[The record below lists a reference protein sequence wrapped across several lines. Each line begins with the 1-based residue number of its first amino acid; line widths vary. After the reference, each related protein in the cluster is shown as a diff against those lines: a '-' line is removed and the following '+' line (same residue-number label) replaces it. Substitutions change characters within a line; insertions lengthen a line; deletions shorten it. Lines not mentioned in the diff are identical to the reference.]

1 MSKNDDDQLCFLKY
15 FFSVYITHFEMT
27 VDPTLLNKYP
37 HLLHPSIYLLKYVVD
52 ISLPSSIHVCTWK
65 QVSMTDGGSWF
76 SSAVVKGQKISKG
89 NCGVLNSS
97 KKN

>member
-1 MSKNDDDQLCFLKY
+1 MR
-15 FFSVYITHFEMT
+15 

-37 HLLHPSIYLLKYVVD
+37 HPSIYLLKYVVD
-52 ISLPSSIHVCTWK
+52 ISLPSSIYVCTWK

-89 NCGVLNSS
+89 HRGVLSSS
-97 KKN
+97 KKKINKFFCLISVLASKKWLNQKIKGL

>member
-1 MSKNDDDQLCFLKY
+1 MR
-15 FFSVYITHFEMT
+15 

-97 KKN
+97 KKKKKILPNFCPSL

>member
-1 MSKNDDDQLCFLKY
+1 M
-15 FFSVYITHFEMT
+15 
-27 VDPTLLNKYP
+27 
-37 HLLHPSIYLLKYVVD
+37 D

-97 KKN
+97 KQKNKNKKNSA